1 MKGSIRENI
10 EKTTNGAEKAILEY
24 LEKNASEE
32 LKAKMQNS
40 DKEISDCLQFI
51 ADSVRKQA
59 VNGCACVSDPEV
71 FGLAVHY
78 FEEDSIKKF
87 SGVATSSVQTS
98 TMAKPVD
105 PKPVAEKKTTKQK
118 VVESGQ
124 MSMFDML
131 GIE

>member
-1 MKGSIRENI
+1 MKGTIRENI
-10 EKTTNGAEKAILEY
+10 EKTKNDAEKAILEY

-32 LKAKMQNS
+32 LKQKMQSS
-40 DKEISDCLQFI
+40 DKDIADCLQFV

-59 VNGCACVSDPEV
+59 VNGCACVSDAEV

-78 FEEDSIKKF
+78 FEEDSIAKF
-87 SGVATSSVQTS
+87 GGVATTSVQTS
-98 TMAKPVD
+98 DVAKPVD
-105 PKPVAEKKTTKQK
+105 PKPVEKKTTKQK